1 MKIIEKLIKLDDAI
15 EACSEAQGRSDS
27 KGFLRGVSSVWSK
40 IKKIPVV
47 ETEITGEWIIDE
59 FGHKCSEC
67 NEYVN
72 DNTYENEPL
81 TFCPNCGTKMH
92 R

>member
-1 MKIIEKLIKLDDAI
+1 M
-15 EACSEAQGRSDS
+15 
-27 KGFLRGVSSVWSK
+27 SSVWSK

-47 ETEITGEWIIDE
+47 EVETTKITGEWVVDE
-59 FGHKCSEC
+59 FGYKCSHC

-72 DNTYENEPL
+72 DDTYENEPL
-81 TFCPNCGTKMH
+81 TFCPNCGVKMT